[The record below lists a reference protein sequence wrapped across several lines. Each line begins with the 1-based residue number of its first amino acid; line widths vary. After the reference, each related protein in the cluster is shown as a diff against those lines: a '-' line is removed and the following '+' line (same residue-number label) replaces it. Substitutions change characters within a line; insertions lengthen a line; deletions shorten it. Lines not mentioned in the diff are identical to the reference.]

1 VSGAEMTAE
10 MTENVVND
18 STAPF
23 LPLTATFGDRALATL
38 FSERALVESWLEVER
53 ALAAVQAELGEIP
66 AAAAAAIADEATID
80 KVDFAEL
87 REKTRSV
94 GYPILPLIE
103 LVSARSSAAVGS
115 YIHWG
120 ATTQDIMDTGL
131 VLQIERGLR
140 RIETLESSLAA
151 TLARLAEQH
160 RTLPIVARTH
170 AQQAVPTTFGAKLAV
185 WLDEFCRHLE
195 RLHAVRDRVVRVQL
209 FGAAGTA
216 AALGPRSREVRLLLA
231 KRLRIG
237 MSDVPWHTARD
248 GIAEIGFALAAAAGT
263 CGKVARE
270 IIDLSRTEI
279 GELREQGGHDHGA
292 SSTMPQKANP
302 ILSEVVVGMS
312 TLARTHVLAL
322 LMAMQPG
329 HERSAGE
336 WQVEWDAL
344 PSLFA
349 LAGGSLENLDLALAS
364 LAVSAD
370 RMEANLENEDGMAMA
385 EAAMIR
391 LAPSIGRLRAHHL
404 VSEACRRAR
413 ESHLALARVIP
424 RILAE
429 EDVEPDLSIEE
440 LLAPDHYFGEA
451 DAIVT
456 AAIEHW
462 TRVSQAA
469 FRSSQTDAGA
479 AGVRAPSTGSDERS
493 DNRPTIDS

>member
-1 VSGAEMTAE
+1 VAGAELTETA
-10 MTENVVND
+10 VD
-18 STAPF
+18 DAAAPF
-23 LPLTATFGDRALATL
+23 LPLAATFGDPSLAEL

-66 AAAAAAIADEATID
+66 EAAAVAIREEATID
-80 KVDFAEL
+80 KVDFAAL

-103 LVSARSSAAVGS
+103 LVSAGSPADVGS

-131 VLQIERGLR
+131 MLQIERALR
-140 RIETLESSLAA
+140 RIEALESSLAG
-151 TLARLAEQH
+151 TLARLAKQH
-160 RTLPIVARTH
+160 RALPIVARTH

-195 RLHAVRDRVVRVQL
+195 RLRAVRDRVIRVQL

-216 AALGPRSREVRLLLA
+216 AALGPRSRDVRRLLA
-231 KRLRIG
+231 KRLGIG

-248 GIAEIGFALAAAAGT
+248 GIAEVGFVLAAAAGT

-279 GELREQGGHDHGA
+279 GELRERGGHDHGA

-312 TLARTHVLAL
+312 MLARTNVLGL
-322 LMAMQPG
+322 LMAMHPG

-336 WQVEWDAL
+336 WQIEWDAL

-349 LAGGSLENLDLALAS
+349 HAGGSLANLDLALAS
-364 LAVSAD
+364 LAVSPD

-385 EAAMIR
+385 EGAMIR

-413 ESHLALARVIP
+413 ESHVALARVIP
-424 RILAE
+424 RVLAE
-429 EDVEPDLSIEE
+429 EDVETDLSIDE
-440 LLAPDHYFGEA
+440 LLAPDHYLGEA

-462 TRVSQAA
+462 TRVAA
-469 FRSSQTDAGA
+469 AASGSSGNGGGSAGS
-479 AGVRAPSTGSDERS
+479 RTPSTASEERS
-493 DNRPTIDS
+493 DSRRTIDS